1 MSSNVPDV
9 LKSKTS
15 LTGGDGLDFAL
26 APHTSAVCRIDV
38 TVVVGGRPQV
48 FHHCAGVGDGHVEC
62 LSGGLRLY
70 QHIVVL
76 C

>member
-1 MSSNVPDV
+1 MFDIL
-9 LKSKTS
+9 LKSKIS
-15 LTGGDGLDFAL
+15 LTGGDGPHFAL

-38 TVVVGGRPQV
+38 TVIVSGWLQV
-48 FHHCAGVGDGHVEC
+48 FHHCAGVGDSHVEC
-62 LSGGLRLY
+62 LSGGLRLD